1 MMHTFV
7 KVMKAL
13 SDPNRVL
20 ILKMLQQKM
29 MCVSEIQAALQI
41 AQPTVSKHLKILAD
55 AGLVTSQKD
64 GLWMNYRPSSQNSS
78 PYVDSILGSMQYWL
92 EEDPRVA
99 TIMRKLPAI
108 RRENLNKEGPLA
120 FKD

>member
-7 KVMKAL
+7 KLMKAL

-41 AQPTVSKHLKILAD
+41 AQPTVSKHLKILSE

-64 GLWMNYRPSSQNSS
+64 GLWINYRPSDRNSL
-78 PYVDSILGSMQYWL
+78 PYVNSILGGMRYWL
-92 EEDPRVA
+92 EDDPRVA
-99 TIMRKLPAI
+99 TIMEKLPAI
-108 RRENLNKEGPLA
+108 RRENLNKDGFGL
-120 FKD
+120 

>member
-1 MMHTFV
+1 
-7 KVMKAL
+7 MKAL

-29 MCVSEIQAALQI
+29 MCVSEIQAALRI

-64 GLWMNYRPSSQNSS
+64 GLWVNYRPSDENSA
-78 PYVDSILGSMQYWL
+78 PYVTSIVRNLRFWL
-92 EEDPRVA
+92 EDDPRV
-99 TIMRKLPAI
+99 TRIMEKLPTI
-108 RRENLNKEGPLA
+108 QRESLNKERHLTFGE
-120 FKD
+120 

>member
-7 KVMKAL
+7 KLMKAL

-29 MCVSEIQAALQI
+29 MCVSEIQAALQT

-64 GLWMNYRPSSQNSS
+64 GLWMNYRSSERNRS
-78 PYVDSILGSMQYWL
+78 PYVASILGNMRYWL
-92 EEDPRVA
+92 EDDPRVA
-99 TIMRKLPAI
+99 GIMEKLPAI
-108 RRENLNKEGPLA
+108 QRESLNKGA
-120 FKD
+120 I